1 MANAKY
7 LLMKLNLIYTGGS
20 KVMKKVLMVAFALLI
35 SVAFVTTV
43 FAQAKPEAKPAPAP
57 AAAPEKAPAPEKK
70 AEKAEKPKAEKAK
83 SFKGE
88 FVSMDAAAKTIV
100 AKGEKGDMTFDVAG
114 VKKMAE
120 FKAGDKIMVSYMEKD
135 GKMVAKTVVKTGSQE
150 RGSEKGSSQEGRSK
164 AGSCTSS
171 RTSTSSTSTSTSKEV
186 IRLYTSRGH

>member
-1 MANAKY
+1 
-7 LLMKLNLIYTGGS
+7 
-20 KVMKKVLMVAFALLI
+20 MKKVLMMALALLI

-57 AAAPEKAPAPEKK
+57 AAAPEKAPAPAPEKK
-70 AEKAEKPKAEKAK
+70 ADKPEKKEAPKAK

-135 GKMVAKTVVKTGSQE
+135 GKMVAKKVVKQAA
-150 RGSEKGSSQEGRSK
+150 K
-164 AGSCTSS
+164 
-171 RTSTSSTSTSTSKEV
+171 KEAPKKEAPKKEEAKPAPAPAPAPAAAPAPAPAPAKK
-186 IRLYTSRGH
+186 